1 MNNTRKT
8 RRAEHQ
14 ENTTRAIRYSRRSL
28 STASYNPVP
37 PSQDARAESPPP
49 PPKRARGRPRG
60 HPPAL
65 TLEERRA
72 RNAELERGRRDE
84 MSSLYDDIRDVVG
97 QSPGTSRADVLR
109 AVAAYIE
116 ELSARPSVADISRQ
130 NRLLEEQSEYWL
142 LTRSHAP
149 AQETARR
156 SVFRRFERRLGT
168 IGELYQKIKPQ
179 VVNVNCDSPYA
190 CPSLTARRPFK
201 TRKSKPLSKGKVASK
216 SLKPFSRSWTPLYIL
231 RLNARAESSPGGRA
245 KERTKS
251 GSISGRGE
259 WRLEKSDPLFCDDCL
274 KYKHHRVT
282 GNSQTAGRASTGAGR
297 GRGSW
302 PIHKRQTAGADL
314 VRPVS
319 DCTEDIE
326 AGRPLPTSMTL
337 EDEDAKSKVSIAY

>member
-130 NRLLEEQSEYWL
+130 NSLLEEQIR
-142 LTRSHAP
+142 LT
-149 AQETARR
+149 
-156 SVFRRFERRLGT
+156 
-168 IGELYQKIKPQ
+168 
-179 VVNVNCDSPYA
+179 
-190 CPSLTARRPFK
+190 
-201 TRKSKPLSKGKVASK
+201 
-216 SLKPFSRSWTPLYIL
+216 
-231 RLNARAESSPGGRA
+231 ARAESSPGGRA

-259 WRLEKSDPLFCDDCL
+259 WRLEKSDPLFCDDDCL

-297 GRGSW
+297 GRGGWLVGSSTEVHRHVKSPHAAVRADW
-302 PIHKRQTAGADL
+302 TYTASACSEREGVGAVWGEYEL
-314 VRPVS
+314 
-319 DCTEDIE
+319 
-326 AGRPLPTSMTL
+326 M
-337 EDEDAKSKVSIAY
+337 